1 MIVRHH
7 ALRRSPAPPSA
18 ASLAAAAPLVTAA
31 LGALL
36 CAVPA
41 RAADRVI
48 RLGVDLSLTGADADS
63 GNKVKDGVLLAIDE
77 ANSGHLIP
85 GVTVEPVL
93 LDDATATAGQYDP
106 AQAATNARKM
116 VSDRAVVAAIGPQM
130 SGAAKAMAPILS
142 MGGLAM
148 ITPEAT
154 NPDLTDPRFA
164 GQYRPSGKVTF
175 FRTVTTD
182 AFQGPNM
189 ANFFADTLH
198 AKRIYILDDGGA
210 FGVGLGDRFAAQAKA
225 KGIEVLGRDRL
236 DPKAADYSPA
246 LTKIKALGADSL
258 YYGGVSEAGV
268 KVIKQ
273 SYDIIPDAMKGGGDG
288 LLDGAVLTGAG
299 FPAAQGWYVT
309 IAAPHMLED
318 TKLAA
323 WTKTFK
329 DRYGVS
335 AGDYS
340 ITGYDGTQVILAA
353 IKGLVAANQDV
364 TRESVR
370 AAIAASSTDTLQG
383 PVAFDANGDVNSK
396 VVSVFQVRKDTA
408 APLDDVASQ
417 FKYVGVAPAH

>member
-1 MIVRHH
+1 M
-7 ALRRSPAPPSA
+7 
-18 ASLAAAAPLVTAA
+18 
-31 LGALL
+31 
-36 CAVPA
+36 
-41 RAADRVI
+41 
-48 RLGVDLSLTGADADS
+48 
-63 GNKVKDGVLLAIDE
+63 
-77 ANSGHLIP
+77 
-85 GVTVEPVL
+85 
-93 LDDATATAGQYDP
+93 
-106 AQAATNARKM
+106 
-116 VSDRAVVAAIGPQM
+116 
-130 SGAAKAMAPILS
+130 
-142 MGGLAM
+142 
-148 ITPEAT
+148 
-154 NPDLTDPRFA
+154 
-164 GQYRPSGKVTF
+164 
-175 FRTVTTD
+175 TTD

-198 AKRIYILDDGGA
+198 AKKIYILDDSGA
-210 FGVGLGDRFAAQAKA
+210 FGVGLADRFSAQAKA
-225 KGIEVLGRDRL
+225 KGIEVLGRDRI
-236 DPKAADYSPA
+236 DPKAADYSSV
-246 LTKIKALGADSL
+246 LTKIKSLGADSL

-273 SYDIIPDAMKGGGDG
+273 SYDIIPAAMKGGGDG

-299 FPAAQGWYVT
+299 FPSAQGWYVT

-318 TKLAA
+318 DKLAT

-329 DRYGVS
+329 AKYGVS

-396 VVSVFQVRKDTA
+396 VVSVFQVRKDDG

-417 FKYVGVAPAH
+417 FKYVGVAPAR